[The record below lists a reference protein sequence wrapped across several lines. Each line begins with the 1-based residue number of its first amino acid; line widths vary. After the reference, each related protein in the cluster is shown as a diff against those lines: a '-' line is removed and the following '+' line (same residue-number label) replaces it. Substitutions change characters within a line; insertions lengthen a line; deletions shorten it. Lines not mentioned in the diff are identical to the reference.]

1 MLRYREGGRGLSV
14 ALIPADQKKA
24 RKLSP
29 EQKLQILREWE
40 QSGNGVEVA
49 QKHQIHPQTL
59 YRWKRAMEQGAQT
72 YLRGTRPKVDPEVKQ
87 LRVENRKRKETVS
100 LLIQEFMLLKK
111 R

>member
-1 MLRYREGGRGLSV
+1 MSV
-14 ALIPADQKKA
+14 ELMPADQRKA

-29 EQKLQILREWE
+29 EEKLQILREWE
-40 QSGNGVEVA
+40 QSGNGVEIA

-87 LRVENRKRKETVS
+87 LRVENQKLKETVS
-100 LLIQEFMLLKK
+100 LLSQELMLLKK
-111 R
+111 KMNLV